1 VFRLFRVLLVLF
13 ETWVKAQ
20 PQKPVASGKL
30 KTETDFLRVK
40 FMFETLELIKE
51 RISTNFYDQT
61 RTVTDDQIKELVS
74 YATHAPSSYNL
85 QHWRFI
91 AVTKPQDKARLKAVA
106 YNQQKVEDAAVTFI
120 VLGDL
125 RSYEKLADILSRS
138 VKAGILD
145 QATADSWVKS
155 ANKVYSN
162 DERFA
167 RDEAIRG
174 ASLAAMLLMVAAQAK
189 GLASGPMIGF
199 DPEGVKREFNI
210 SDRYVPVML
219 VTVGY
224 PATGNKPRKPRLEV
238 DEVLSF
244 GGGREF

>member
-1 VFRLFRVLLVLF
+1 MN
-13 ETWVKAQ
+13 
-20 PQKPVASGKL
+20 
-30 KTETDFLRVK
+30 
-40 FMFETLELIKE
+40 FMSETLGLIKE

-61 RTVTDDQIKELVS
+61 RTLSDNEIKELVS
-74 YATHAPSSYNL
+74 YATQAPTSYNI

-125 RSYEKLADILSRS
+125 RGYEKLADILGRS

-145 QATADSWVKS
+145 QATADGWVKS

-174 ASLAAMLLMVAAQAK
+174 ASLAAMTLMIAAQGK
-189 GLASGPMIGF
+189 DLASGPMIGF
-199 DPEGVKREFNI
+199 DPEGVKREFGI

-219 VTVGY
+219 LTVGY
-224 PATGNKPRKPRLEV
+224 PAPGNKPRKPRLEV
-238 DEVLSF
+238 DEVLAF
-244 GGGREF
+244 DKGREF